1 MDPLWRKRPQ
11 NTLKTGFYG
20 FGKNNEVITSAE
32 DWISTPATDTRLK
45 LTALHLMTAEVNCLL
60 KMLDQWTLYE
70 KTGLRPPPDGNVAI
84 LTVVSGSQNFNAP
97 GLLPVPG
104 GN

>member
-45 LTALHLMTAEVNCLL
+45 LTALHLMTAE
-60 KMLDQWTLYE
+60 WTLYE